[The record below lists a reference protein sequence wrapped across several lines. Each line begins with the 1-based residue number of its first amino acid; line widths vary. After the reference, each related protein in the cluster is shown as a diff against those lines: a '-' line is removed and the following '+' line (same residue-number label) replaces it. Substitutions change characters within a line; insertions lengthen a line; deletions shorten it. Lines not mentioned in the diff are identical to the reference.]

1 MPSLKCWGVITALV
15 LASPAVAGEVCQPFD
30 KGVKAVAE
38 IAAQGKAQPAI
49 IPPAKM
55 EEFRAMMAKSGIKV
69 YGSAAIILTGQTG
82 THALFV
88 KLGDKL
94 CRVLPVMLPPDKPAP
109 AKEPDKPEKERFTR
123 DEYGRVDA

>member
-1 MPSLKCWGVITALV
+1 MPSLKCLGALVALV

-38 IAAQGKAQPAI
+38 IAAQGKAQPVV

-55 EEFRAMMAKSGIKV
+55 EEFRAMMAKSGVKV
-69 YGSAAIILTGQTG
+69 YGTAAIILTGQTS

-88 KLGDKL
+88 KMGNSL
-94 CRVLPVMLPPDKPAP
+94 CRVLPVTLPPAKPAP
-109 AKEPDKPEKERFTR
+109 AKEPDKEHYTR